1 MLTSALGEAGRN
13 GGCKA
18 VQKTSQE
25 AKVPLGMGDLFSY
38 RRRVAVACKS
48 CMEKKIV
55 SLCGI

>member
-1 MLTSALGEAGRN
+1 MVAAKLCR
-13 GGCKA
+13 KPP
-18 VQKTSQE
+18 QE

-48 CMEKKIV
+48 CMEKKFV